1 MSKQLILMIIEECA
15 KERHSEK
22 IQIQL
27 KEFSNYMKILQ
38 IIYGK
43 N

>member
-1 MSKQLILMIIEECA
+1 MAMIIEACA

-27 KEFSNYMKILQ
+27 KEFSNYMETLKVV
-38 IIYGK
+38 YGK